1 MMKRSTQSRERSQ
14 RGDFVP
20 FHLPLAGSRGGAPL
34 WGLGQRHNCC
44 SSSLLKKRSQ
54 QSAGNEASL
63 PVTLR
68 IRRCAP
74 QLALSIT
81 STLSRPLARP
91 SGSSFLIMLAH
102 CDTQGFRLCGGE
114 GGGGG
119 GGGDPFGV
127 HSHVS
132 WFSLLK
138 VERACE
144 RCFGIVLANF
154 LCC

>member
-1 MMKRSTQSRERSQ
+1 MTKRSTQSRERGQ
-14 RGDFVP
+14 GGDFVP

-102 CDTQGFRLCGGE
+102 CDTQGFRLCGGDE
-114 GGGGG
+114 GAFRSPPRPLRCALPCFLVFIVESGTRLRA
-119 GGGDPFGV
+119 
-127 HSHVS
+127 
-132 WFSLLK
+132 LL
-138 VERACE
+138 RD
-144 RCFGIVLANF
+144 RPR
-154 LCC
+154 